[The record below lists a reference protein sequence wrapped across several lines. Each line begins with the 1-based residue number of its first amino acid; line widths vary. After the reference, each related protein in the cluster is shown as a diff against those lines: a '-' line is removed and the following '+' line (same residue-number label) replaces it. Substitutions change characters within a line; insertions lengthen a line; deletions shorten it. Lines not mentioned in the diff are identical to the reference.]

1 MRKKSQY
8 LRDDVLSLLYEC
20 NFSTGLVYGEI
31 ENTNYGWIPPQTANA
46 CLSDLNL
53 AENATTRN
61 SSAPS
66 VLKRDIEWM
75 LHENVLC
82 DVKLRT
88 RAETFPAHWFILSA
102 RSPVF
107 RAMLQSDMKEKAQDS
122 IDIEDVDADTVRR
135 MLLYMYS
142 DACEDLQWESASQ
155 LYAAADKYQ
164 ILSLKEECSSFL
176 MSNLDTANACDA
188 LMIAD
193 LHNDEHLKL
202 NQIYCSND
210 LDSCLEK

>member
-1 MRKKSQY
+1 
-8 LRDDVLSLLYEC
+8 
-20 NFSTGLVYGEI
+20 
-31 ENTNYGWIPPQTANA
+31 
-46 CLSDLNL
+46 
-53 AENATTRN
+53 
-61 SSAPS
+61 
-66 VLKRDIEWM
+66 M
-75 LHENVLC
+75 LHESVVC

-88 RAETFPAHWFILSA
+88 GAETFPAHWFILSA

-107 RAMLQSDMKEKAQDS
+107 RAMLQSDVNEKAQDC
-122 IDIEDVDADTVRR
+122 IDIEDVDAETVRR
-135 MLLYMYS
+135 MLLYMYT
-142 DACEDLQWESASQ
+142 DACEDLQWESASK

-193 LHNDEHLKL
+193 LHKDEHLKL